1 MNKLSD
7 TMKRYCGHA
16 LYFSL
21 FVLVAGFFVVPES
34 SRYHT
39 IVYLG
44 FYIPALSAALLH
56 ARELGRTLAT
66 DPAWQIFTVL
76 MLWLGISTLWSSFDD
91 AAHLV
96 KLLLMLWL
104 LALAVRL
111 MLDNMSSFNAS
122 FSLALA
128 VAAVVI
134 IVTVIAHLVTTGT
147 DFYLWRLSH
156 LGGRSMSAVTV
167 GEISAIFMLYC
178 LMQARLVVTPGLRK
192 VYIVMAVV
200 FLLALLLSFS
210 RTAFLALFLAAVWH
224 YLQLGKFRAALI
236 VVAATILLLLLMLM
250 DIDVEWLRNIS
261 RSSTVEIRLWGWQ
274 ATLEQ
279 IREHWLLGYGARSD
293 LQLPLDDPRYIEIGE
308 PFWHPHNVFLSV
320 WYQAGLI
327 GLVLLVAL
335 VVALARKLRPLQGD
349 RQTSYWSTIFIFV
362 LLICLVDSPALVDRP
377 ATPWIWFW
385 LPLAIA
391 LSSDK
396 IPAGSRSDPQTNPP

>member
-1 MNKLSD
+1 MNRASD
-7 TMKRYCGHA
+7 TLQRYCGHA
-16 LYFSL
+16 LYFGL
-21 FVLVAGFFVVPES
+21 FVLVAGFFVIPENS
-34 SRYHT
+34 KYHT

-44 FYIPALSAALLH
+44 FFIPALSAALLH
-56 ARELGRTLAT
+56 ARELGRTLTT

-76 MLWLGISTLWSSFDD
+76 MLWLGISTQWSSFDD

-111 MLDNMSSFNAS
+111 MLGNMRSFNTS
-122 FSLALA
+122 LSLALVVA
-128 VAAVVI
+128 AAVVI
-134 IVTVIAHLVTTGT
+134 ATVFAHLVTTGT
-147 DFYLWRLSH
+147 DFYAWRLGQ

-178 LMQARLVVTPGLRK
+178 LMQARLAITPGLRAGFTL
-192 VYIVMAVV
+192 MAAV
-200 FLLALLLSFS
+200 FMLALLLSFS

-224 YLQLGKFRAALI
+224 YVQLGKFRAALI
-236 VVAATILLLLLMLM
+236 VAAASILLFVLMLM

-279 IREHWLLGYGARSD
+279 IREHWLLGYGVRTD
-293 LQLPLDDPRYIEIGE
+293 LQVPLDDPRYIEIGE
-308 PFWHPHNVFLSV
+308 PFWHPHNVFLSM

-327 GLVLLVAL
+327 GLALLLAL
-335 VVALARKLRPLQGD
+335 VVALVRKLRPLQGD
-349 RQTSYWSTIFIFV
+349 RQTSYWSSIFIFI
-362 LLICLVDSPALVDRP
+362 LLLCLVDSPELVDRP

-385 LPLAIA
+385 LPLAVA
-391 LSSDK
+391 LSADK
-396 IPAGSRSDPQTNPP
+396 ISAGAHSSPQTS